1 MKLSRIALEEF
12 RKFRQPLVLD
22 GLQDGLNLFVGANE
36 AGKSTVAAA
45 IRAAFLE
52 RYSTSKVADLAPRGE
67 SGARPSVELSF
78 THAGHAYVLKKQ
90 FLSRA
95 RCELLID
102 DGAQRL
108 DGEEAENALAALL
121 GFELP
126 GRGQSKP
133 DLAGIPGLLWIQQG
147 EGQNLQEAAG
157 HAGAHLRDALTQLS
171 GELTAGDGDRLYER
185 VSAERAALLDARNGR
200 PKGIYK
206 DAEDALARATAERD
220 ECAQAMAQ
228 LNADVDRL
236 AALRVEHERAQASEP
251 WKAFDAK
258 AAEARARLAAL
269 AKAREALD
277 GLRREQTQSA
287 QTLALLQDQVR
298 RDQQDEADYQALM
311 KDALAAR
318 ARVEAGQEPLARA
331 QQQRHAHAAAVSAAS
346 QRVAA
351 VQAVADRRDL
361 DHQLAQ
367 LDANIERMDDAL
379 KAATTLIEQGSLLKT
394 EALRIEMADVDID
407 ALRKAE
413 RELANL
419 QLRHQAVATRLSYE
433 WDAPG
438 LATLDGQPL
447 GGSGQV
453 LLTLAAELDMPG
465 VGRLRIEPG
474 GQDLPALKRELDGLQ
489 ASWSAMLERVGVAT
503 LAEAEQR
510 HARYTA
516 LQREL
521 AGMRATLAIHAPK
534 GMDVLR
540 GQRDEALARRAA
552 LQERLAKLPA
562 VEAVE
567 AGQLGQAGQ
576 PGQAGQAEQAGQ
588 AGQTRQA
595 EQRLGDDDLPAAIQA
610 LRQAEAVASQADTAL
625 LQAQRTLDA
634 DAARAQV
641 LEGQAAARG
650 ADLKSAERTAQ
661 RQERAGRL
669 TQLRGHH
676 EALDRRVQE
685 AEAAMAEQRPDLAEQ
700 DVLRY
705 EKSAA
710 IERDAQHK
718 RHGDILQ
725 LQGKLDQ
732 AGAQGLGEKLSE
744 AAADCERLAR
754 RRDELARRAAA
765 LDLLL
770 RLLTDKRAAA
780 TQRLQAPLARRL
792 QHYLALLFPEA
803 ALRLDQALL
812 PTALR
817 RGDGEDLLEAL
828 SFGTREQLGILA
840 RFAYAD
846 LLREAGRPT
855 LLVLDDALVHTD
867 DARRDFMKRA
877 LFDAATRHQILMF
890 TCHGEAWRD
899 LGVEQRRIGG

>member
-12 RKFRQPLVLD
+12 RKFRQPMVLD

-36 AGKSTVAAA
+36 AGKSTVASA

-67 SGARPSVELSF
+67 SGARPSVELAF
-78 THAGHAYVLKKQ
+78 THADHSYVLKKQ

-147 EGQNLQEAAG
+147 DGHNLQEAAG
-157 HAGAHLRDALTQLS
+157 HAGPHLREALTQLS
-171 GELTAGDGDRLYER
+171 GELAASDGDRLFER
-185 VSAERAALLDARNGR
+185 VSSERAALLDARNGR
-200 PKGIYK
+200 PKGAYK
-206 DAEDALARATAERD
+206 DAEDALARAIAERD
-220 ECAQAMAQ
+220 DCAQAMAQ
-228 LNADVDRL
+228 LNTDVDRL
-236 AALRVEHERAQASEP
+236 AELRRDHERAQTDQP
-251 WKAFDAK
+251 WKDFETK
-258 AAEARARLAAL
+258 AVEARARLAAL
-269 AKAREALD
+269 AKEREAFE
-277 GLRREQTQSA
+277 GLRREQSQAA

-298 RDQQDEADYQALM
+298 RDQQDDADYQALVQE
-311 KDALAAR
+311 AQAAR
-318 ARVEAGQEPLARA
+318 ARVDAAQAPLARA
-331 QQQRHAHAAAVSAAS
+331 RDQRETHVAAVDAARL
-346 QRVAA
+346 RVAA
-351 VQAVADRRDL
+351 AQAVADRGDL
-361 DHQLAQ
+361 ERQLAQ
-367 LDANIERMDDAL
+367 LNAEVQRLDDAL
-379 KAATTLIEQGSLLKT
+379 KAVTTLIEQGSTLKA
-394 EALRIEMADVDID
+394 EALRIEIADADID
-407 ALRKAE
+407 ALRKSE

-419 QLRHQAVATRLSYE
+419 QLRQQAIATRLSYQLE
-433 WDAPG
+433 AG
-438 LATLDGQPL
+438 RAATLDGRPL
-447 GGSGQV
+447 AGADQV
-453 LLTLAAELDMPG
+453 LLTSAAELDLPG
-465 VGRLRIEPG
+465 VGRFRIEPG
-474 GQDLPALKRELDGLQ
+474 GQDLPALQRELAGVQ
-489 ASWSAMLERVGVAT
+489 AAWAALLERLGVAA
-503 LAEAEQR
+503 LADAEQR
-510 HARYTA
+510 HARFTA

-521 AGMRATLAIHAPK
+521 DGMRKTLAIHAPK
-534 GMDVLR
+534 GVDVLR
-540 GQRDEALARRAA
+540 GQRDDALARRVP
-552 LQERLAKLPA
+552 LQERLAKLPPVTGTA
-562 VEAVE
+562 PD
-567 AGQLGQAGQ
+567 Q
-576 PGQAGQAEQAGQ
+576 
-588 AGQTRQA
+588 
-595 EQRLGDDDLPAAIQA
+595 DDLPAAVQA
-610 LRQAEAVASQADTAL
+610 LREAEAVAAQADASL
-625 LQAQRTLDA
+625 AAAQRALDA
-634 DAARAQV
+634 DSARAQL

-650 ADLKSAERTAQ
+650 AELQSPERAVQ
-661 RQERAGRL
+661 RQARAGRL
-669 TQLRGHH
+669 AEVRSGHD
-676 EALDRRVQE
+676 ELDRRVRE
-685 AEAAMAEQRPDLAEQ
+685 AQAALAAHRPELVEQ
-700 DVLRY
+700 DVQRY

-718 RHGDILQ
+718 RHGEILQ

-732 AGAQGLGEKLSE
+732 AGAQGLGERLSE
-744 AAADCERLAR
+744 SAAACERLTR
-754 RRDELARRAAA
+754 RRDDFTRRAAA

-770 RLLTDKRAAA
+770 TLLTDKRAAA

-792 QHYLALLFPEA
+792 NHYLALLFPEA
-803 ALRLDQALL
+803 ALRLDDALL

-890 TCHGEAWRD
+890 TCHGDAWRD
-899 LGVEQRRIGG
+899 MGVEQRRIGGA

>member
-12 RKFRQPLVLD
+12 RKFRQPMVLD

-36 AGKSTVAAA
+36 AGKSTVASA

-67 SGARPSVELSF
+67 SGARPSVELAF
-78 THAGHAYVLKKQ
+78 THADHSYVLKKQ

-147 EGQNLQEAAG
+147 DGHNLQEAAG
-157 HAGAHLRDALTQLS
+157 HAGVHLRDALTQLS
-171 GELTAGDGDRLYER
+171 GELAASDGDRLFER

-200 PKGIYK
+200 PKGAYK
-206 DAEDALARATAERD
+206 DAEDALARAIAERD

-228 LNADVDRL
+228 LNTDVDRL
-236 AALRVEHERAQASEP
+236 AELRRDHERAQASQP
-251 WKAFDAK
+251 WKDFEAK
-258 AAEARARLAAL
+258 AVEARARLAAL
-269 AKAREALD
+269 AKEREAFD
-277 GLRREQTQSA
+277 GLRREQTQAA
-287 QTLALLQDQVR
+287 QTLTLLQDQVR
-298 RDQQDEADYQALM
+298 RDQQDEADYQALA
-311 KDALAAR
+311 KESQAAR
-318 ARVEAGQEPLARA
+318 ARVDAALAPLARA
-331 QQQRHAHAAAVSAAS
+331 QQQRQAHAAAVDAARL
-346 QRVAA
+346 RVAA

-361 DHQLAQ
+361 EHQLAQ
-367 LDANIERMDDAL
+367 LNAEVERLDDAL
-379 KAATTLIEQGSLLKT
+379 KAVTTLIEQGSALKA
-394 EALRIEMADVDID
+394 EAVRIEIADGDID
-407 ALRKAE
+407 ALRKSE

-419 QLRHQAVATRLSYE
+419 QLRQQAIATRLSYQLE
-433 WDAPG
+433 AG
-438 LATLDGQPL
+438 RQATLDGKL
-447 GGSGQV
+447 LAGDGQV
-453 LLTLAAELDMPG
+453 LLTSSADLDLPG

-474 GQDLPALKRELDGLQ
+474 GQDLPALQRERAALQ
-489 ASWSAMLERVGVAT
+489 TAWSALLERLGVTA
-503 LAEAEQR
+503 LADAEQR

-521 AGMRATLAIHAPK
+521 DGMRKTLAIHAPK
-534 GMDVLR
+534 GVDVLR
-540 GQRDEALARRAA
+540 GQRDDALARRVP

-562 VEAVE
+562 PA
-567 AGQLGQAGQ
+567 AGQMSDQ
-576 PGQAGQAEQAGQ
+576 
-588 AGQTRQA
+588 
-595 EQRLGDDDLPAAIQA
+595 DDLPAAVQA
-610 LRQAEAVASQADTAL
+610 LREVEALATQADASL
-625 LQAQRTLDA
+625 AAAHRALDA
-634 DAARAQV
+634 DSARAQL

-650 ADLKSAERTAQ
+650 AELQSAERAAQ
-661 RQERAGRL
+661 RQARAGRL
-669 TQLRGHH
+669 AEVRSGHD
-676 EALDRRVQE
+676 ELDRRVRE
-685 AEAAMAEQRPDLAEQ
+685 AQAALAEHRPDLLEQ
-700 DVLRY
+700 DVQRY

-718 RHGDILQ
+718 RHGEILQ

-732 AGAQGLGEKLSE
+732 AGAQGLGERLSE
-744 AAADCERLAR
+744 SAAACERLAR
-754 RRDELARRAAA
+754 RRDEFARRAAA
-765 LDLLL
+765 LELLL
-770 RLLTDKRAAA
+770 TLLTDKRAAA

-792 QHYLALLFPEA
+792 NHYLALLFPEA
-803 ALRLDQALL
+803 ALRLDDALL

-817 RGDGEDLLEAL
+817 RGEGEDLLEAL

-899 LGVEQRRIGG
+899 MGVEQRRIGAS

>member
-52 RYSTSKVADLAPRGE
+52 RYSTSKVADLAPHGE
-67 SGARPSVELSF
+67 SGARPTVELSF
-78 THAGHAYVLKKQ
+78 AHGGHQYVLKKQ

-147 EGQNLQEAAG
+147 DGHNLQAAASY
-157 HAGAHLRDALTQLS
+157 AGTHLRDALTQLS
-171 GELTAGDGDRLYER
+171 GELTATDGDRLFER

-206 DAEDALARATAERD
+206 EAEDALARATSERD
-220 ECAQAMAQ
+220 DCAQAMAQ

-236 AALRVEHERAQASEP
+236 ASLRRDHERAQATEP
-251 WKAFDAK
+251 WKDFEARATD
-258 AAEARARLAAL
+258 ARARLAAA
-269 AKAREALD
+269 AKQREALE
-277 GLRREQTQSA
+277 GLRREQAQA
-287 QTLALLQDQVR
+287 VQTLALLQDQVR
-298 RDQQDEADYQALM
+298 RDQQDEADYHALV
-311 KDALAAR
+311 KEAQAAR
-318 ARVEAGQEPLARA
+318 ARVDAAQAPLVRA
-331 QQQRHAHAAAVSAAS
+331 QQQQQAHAAALDAARL
-346 QRVAA
+346 RVAA
-351 VQAVADRRDL
+351 VQAVSDRRDL
-361 DHQLAQ
+361 EHQLAQ
-367 LDANIERMDDAL
+367 LNAEIERLDDAL
-379 KAATTLIEQGSLLKT
+379 RAVTTLIEQGSTLKT
-394 EALRIEMADVDID
+394 EALRIEIADGDID

-419 QLRHQAVATRLSYE
+419 QLRQQAVATRLSYQLE
-433 WDAPG
+433 AG
-438 LATLDGQPL
+438 REASMDGRAIS
-447 GGSGQV
+447 GAGQV
-453 LLTLAAELDMPG
+453 LLTAAADIDLPG
-465 VGRLRIEPG
+465 VGSFRIEPG
-474 GQDLPALKRELDGLQ
+474 GQDLPALQRELGGLQ
-489 ASWSAMLERVGVAT
+489 SAWNGLLERLGVAT
-503 LAEAEQR
+503 LADAEQR

-521 AGMRATLAIHAPK
+521 DGMRKTLAIHAPK
-534 GMDVLR
+534 GLDVLR
-540 GQRDEALARRAA
+540 GQRDEALARRVA

-562 VEAVE
+562 VM
-567 AGQLGQAGQ
+567 GTDQ
-576 PGQAGQAEQAGQ
+576 
-588 AGQTRQA
+588 
-595 EQRLGDDDLPAAIQA
+595 DDLPAATQA
-610 LRQAEAVASQADTAL
+610 LRDATAVVAQADASL
-625 LQAQRTLDA
+625 AAAQRALDG
-634 DAARAQV
+634 DLARAQL
-641 LEGQAAARG
+641 LEGQAAAR
-650 ADLKSAERTAQ
+650 ATDMQSAERAEQ
-661 RQERAGRL
+661 RQARAGRL
-669 TQLRGHH
+669 A
-676 EALDRRVQE
+676 EARSAHDDLDRRVRE
-685 AEAAMAEQRPDLAEQ
+685 AQAALADHRPELAEQ
-700 DVLRY
+700 DVQRY

-732 AGAQGLGEKLSE
+732 AGAQGLGERLSE
-744 AAADCERLAR
+744 ATAACERLAR

-765 LDLLL
+765 LDLLQK
-770 RLLTDKRAAA
+770 LLTDKRAAA

-792 QHYLALLFPEA
+792 NHYLALLFPDA
-803 ALRLDQALL
+803 ALRLDDALL

-817 RGDGEDLLEAL
+817 REQGEDLLDAL

-846 LLREAGRPT
+846 LLQEAGRPT
-855 LLVLDDALVHTD
+855 LLLLDDALVHTD

-890 TCHGEAWRD
+890 TCHGDAWRD
-899 LGVEQRRIGG
+899 MGVEQRRIGV

>member
-36 AGKSTVAAA
+36 AGKSTVATA

-78 THAGHAYVLKKQ
+78 AHAGHDYVLKKQ

-102 DGAQRL
+102 GGAQRL

-147 EGQNLQEAAG
+147 DGQNLQEAAG
-157 HAGAHLRDALTQLS
+157 YAGTHLRDALTQLS
-171 GELTAGDGDRLYER
+171 GELTSSDGDRLYER

-220 ECAQAMAQ
+220 DCAAAMAQ

-236 AALRVEHERAQASEP
+236 AELRRDHERAQATEP
-251 WKAFDAK
+251 WKEFEAK
-258 AAEARARLAAL
+258 AADARARLAAL
-269 AKAREALD
+269 AKEREAFE
-277 GLRREQTQSA
+277 GLRREQTQAA

-298 RDQQDEADYQALM
+298 RDQQDESEYQALV
-311 KDALAAR
+311 KEAQAAR
-318 ARVEAGQEPLARA
+318 ARVDAAQEPLARA
-331 QQQRHAHAAAVSAAS
+331 QQQRQTHAAAVDAARL
-346 QRVAA
+346 RVAA

-361 DHQLAQ
+361 ERQLAQ
-367 LDANIERMDDAL
+367 LNAEIERLDDAL
-379 KAATTLIEQGSLLKT
+379 KAATALIEQGSLLKT
-394 EALRIEMADVDID
+394 EALRIEIADADID
-407 ALRKAE
+407 ALRQSE
-413 RELANL
+413 RALANL
-419 QLRHQAVATRLSYE
+419 QVRQQAIATRLSYE
-433 WDAPG
+433 LNAG
-438 LATLDGQPL
+438 QQATLDGKPL
-447 GGSGQV
+447 TGADQV
-453 LLTLAAELDMPG
+453 LLTSVAELDLPG
-465 VGRLRIEPG
+465 VGRFRIEPG
-474 GQDLPALKRELDGLQ
+474 GQDLPALKRERDDLQ
-489 ASWSAMLERVGVAT
+489 QAWSTLLERLGVAT
-503 LAEAEQR
+503 LADAEQR

-521 AGMRATLAIHAPK
+521 AGMRNTLAIHAPK

-540 GQRDEALARRAA
+540 GQRDDALARRVP

-562 VEAVE
+562 AVE
-567 AGQLGQAGQ
+567 GGN
-576 PGQAGQAEQAGQ
+576 
-588 AGQTRQA
+588 
-595 EQRLGDDDLPAAIQA
+595 DDLPAATQA
-610 LRQAEAVASQADTAL
+610 LREAEAVATQAEASL
-625 LQAQRTLDA
+625 AAAQRALDA
-634 DAARAQV
+634 DMARAQL

-650 ADLKSAERTAQ
+650 ADMQSAERAAQ
-661 RQERAGRL
+661 RQARAGRL
-669 TQLRGHH
+669 AEVRSGHD
-676 EALDRRVQE
+676 ALERRVRE
-685 AEAAMAEQRPDLAEQ
+685 AQTALAEHRPELVEQ
-700 DVLRY
+700 DVQRY
-705 EKSAA
+705 EKSAG
-710 IERDAQHK
+710 IEREAQHK
-718 RHGDILQ
+718 RHGEILQ

-732 AGAQGLGEKLSE
+732 AGAQGLGERLSE
-744 AAADCERLAR
+744 AAADCERLTR
-754 RRDELARRAAA
+754 RRDELSRRAAA

-770 RLLTDKRAAA
+770 KLLTDKRAAA

-792 QHYLALLFPEA
+792 NHYLALLFPDA
-803 ALRLDQALL
+803 ALRLDDALL

-817 RGDGEDLLEAL
+817 RGDGEDLLDAL

-846 LLREAGRPT
+846 LLQEAGRPT
-855 LLVLDDALVHTD
+855 LLLLDDALVHTD

-890 TCHGEAWRD
+890 TCHGDAWRD
-899 LGVEQRRIGG
+899 MGVEQRRIGG

>member
-36 AGKSTVAAA
+36 AGKSTVATA

-78 THAGHAYVLKKQ
+78 AHAGHDYVLKKQ

-102 DGAQRL
+102 GGAQRL

-147 EGQNLQEAAG
+147 DGQNLQEAAG
-157 HAGAHLRDALTQLS
+157 YAGTHLRDALTQLS
-171 GELTAGDGDRLYER
+171 GELTSSDGDRLYER

-220 ECAQAMAQ
+220 DCAAAMAQ

-236 AALRVEHERAQASEP
+236 AELRRDHERAQATEP
-251 WKAFDAK
+251 WKEFEAK
-258 AAEARARLAAL
+258 AADARARLAAL
-269 AKAREALD
+269 AKEREAFE
-277 GLRREQTQSA
+277 GLRREQTQAA

-298 RDQQDEADYQALM
+298 RDQQDESEYQALV
-311 KDALAAR
+311 KEAQAAR
-318 ARVEAGQEPLARA
+318 ARVDAAQEPLARA
-331 QQQRHAHAAAVSAAS
+331 QQQRQTHAAAVDAARL
-346 QRVAA
+346 RVAA

-361 DHQLAQ
+361 ERQLAQ
-367 LDANIERMDDAL
+367 LNAEIERLDDAL
-379 KAATTLIEQGSLLKT
+379 KAATALIEQGSLLKT
-394 EALRIEMADVDID
+394 EALRIEIADADID
-407 ALRKAE
+407 ALRQSE
-413 RELANL
+413 RALANL
-419 QLRHQAVATRLSYE
+419 QVRQQAIATRLSYE
-433 WDAPG
+433 LNAG
-438 LATLDGQPL
+438 RQATLDGKPL
-447 GGSGQV
+447 TGADQV
-453 LLTLAAELDMPG
+453 LLTSVAELDLPG
-465 VGRLRIEPG
+465 VGRFRIEPG
-474 GQDLPALKRELDGLQ
+474 GQDLPALKREQDDLQ
-489 ASWSAMLERVGVAT
+489 QAWSALLERLGVAT
-503 LAEAEQR
+503 LADAEQR

-521 AGMRATLAIHAPK
+521 AGMRNTLAIHAPK

-540 GQRDEALARRAA
+540 GQRDDALARRVP

-562 VEAVE
+562 AVE
-567 AGQLGQAGQ
+567 GGN
-576 PGQAGQAEQAGQ
+576 
-588 AGQTRQA
+588 
-595 EQRLGDDDLPAAIQA
+595 DDLPAATQA
-610 LRQAEAVASQADTAL
+610 LREAEAVATQAEASL
-625 LQAQRTLDA
+625 AAAQRALDA
-634 DAARAQV
+634 DMARAQL

-650 ADLKSAERTAQ
+650 ADMQSAERAAQ
-661 RQERAGRL
+661 RQARAGRL
-669 TQLRGHH
+669 AEVRSGHD
-676 EALDRRVQE
+676 ALERRVRE
-685 AEAAMAEQRPDLAEQ
+685 AQTALAEHRPELVEQ
-700 DVLRY
+700 DVQRY
-705 EKSAA
+705 EKSAG
-710 IERDAQHK
+710 IEREAQHK
-718 RHGDILQ
+718 RHGEILQ

-732 AGAQGLGEKLSE
+732 AGAQGLGERLSE
-744 AAADCERLAR
+744 AAADCERLTR
-754 RRDELARRAAA
+754 RRDELSRRAAA

-770 RLLTDKRAAA
+770 KLLTDKRAAA

-792 QHYLALLFPEA
+792 NHYLALLFPDA
-803 ALRLDQALL
+803 ALRLDDALL

-817 RGDGEDLLEAL
+817 RGDGEDLLDAL

-846 LLREAGRPT
+846 LLQEAGRPT
-855 LLVLDDALVHTD
+855 LLLLDDALVHTD

-890 TCHGEAWRD
+890 TCHGDAWRD
-899 LGVEQRRIGG
+899 MGVEQRRIGG